1 MFNQNLF
8 TVAGDNARRDVNL
21 STLQPIVNVE
31 LDDGWSIGTSEM
43 TIVYDWQ
50 SSEFVALPVGI
61 KLSKLLAPK

>member
-1 MFNQNLF
+1 M
-8 TVAGDNARRDVNL
+8 NL

-43 TIVYDWQ
+43 TSVYDWQ